1 MMRTEL
7 EMGNA
12 TSWKSSA
19 RTGLT
24 PLALL
29 AGFALLS
36 ACGPGGMQPV
46 DETKP
51 SEDPLILNA
60 SPTMS
65 DGSPVPEHRTET
77 VQTSIEMMSDGLIG
91 GMSVDAHG
99 NIYNTNFRE
108 SVWRT
113 APSGETIQLNG
124 EFTSASGN
132 FVLEN
137 GDLLQ
142 GEWTD
147 NRIYRIKPDGTRS
160 IFAEGGLD
168 GPVGIVQRPGGDFI
182 VANSRGEFL
191 ARLPPEGGAAEVV
204 LRHEDMTQPNGVT
217 IDSAGNIYVS
227 DLDGGKVF
235 KWMPTGEVVIL
246 AELPGKGNA
255 HAVVAGGALYVNKI
269 WDHVLYRVELDTG
282 AFGIVTGNGRA
293 GYEDGPI
300 GVATIEEPN
309 GIATNT
315 ARDVVYF
322 NTHRGRMGGGE
333 GRVIVRKLELPD

>member
-1 MMRTEL
+1 MRTEL

-147 NRIYRIKPDGTRS
+147 NRIYRIKPDGTR
-160 IFAEGGLD
+160 FDL
-168 GPVGIVQRPGGDFI
+168 R
-182 VANSRGEFL
+182 RG
-191 ARLPPEGGAAEVV
+191 R
-204 LRHEDMTQPNGVT
+204 
-217 IDSAGNIYVS
+217 I
-227 DLDGGKVF
+227 
-235 KWMPTGEVVIL
+235 
-246 AELPGKGNA
+246 
-255 HAVVAGGALYVNKI
+255 
-269 WDHVLYRVELDTG
+269 
-282 AFGIVTGNGRA
+282 GRA
-293 GYEDGPI
+293 GGHCP
-300 GVATIEEPN
+300 
-309 GIATNT
+309 T
-315 ARDVVYF
+315 AGRGL
-322 NTHRGRMGGGE
+322 HRRQLTRRVSGSAPARGWRGGSGA
-333 GRVIVRKLELPD
+333 PP

>member
-1 MMRTEL
+1 M
-7 EMGNA
+7 
-12 TSWKSSA
+12 
-19 RTGLT
+19 
-24 PLALL
+24 
-29 AGFALLS
+29 
-36 ACGPGGMQPV
+36 
-46 DETKP
+46 
-51 SEDPLILNA
+51 
-60 SPTMS
+60 
-65 DGSPVPEHRTET
+65 
-77 VQTSIEMMSDGLIG
+77 
-91 GMSVDAHG
+91 
-99 NIYNTNFRE
+99 
-108 SVWRT
+108 
-113 APSGETIQLNG
+113 
-124 EFTSASGN
+124 
-132 FVLEN
+132 
-137 GDLLQ
+137 
-142 GEWTD
+142 
-147 NRIYRIKPDGTRS
+147 
-160 IFAEGGLD
+160 
-168 GPVGIVQRPGGDFI
+168 
-182 VANSRGEFL
+182 
-191 ARLPPEGGAAEVV
+191 V

-269 WDHVLYRVELDTG
+269 WDHVLYRVELDTE

>member
-1 MMRTEL
+1 
-7 EMGNA
+7 
-12 TSWKSSA
+12 
-19 RTGLT
+19 
-24 PLALL
+24 
-29 AGFALLS
+29 
-36 ACGPGGMQPV
+36 
-46 DETKP
+46 
-51 SEDPLILNA
+51 
-60 SPTMS
+60 
-65 DGSPVPEHRTET
+65 
-77 VQTSIEMMSDGLIG
+77 
-91 GMSVDAHG
+91 MSVDAQG

-113 APSGETIQLNG
+113 APNGETIQLNG

-147 NRIYRIKPDGTRS
+147 NQIYRIEPDGTRS

-168 GPVGIVQRPGGDFI
+168 GPVGIVQRPSGDFI

-191 ARLPPEGGAAEVV
+191 ARIPPQGGTAEVA
-204 LRHEDMTQPNGVT
+204 LRHKDMTQPNGVT
-217 IDSAGNIYVS
+217 IDSDGNIYVS

-255 HAVVAGGALYVNKI
+255 HAVFAGDALYVNKI

-293 GYEDGPI
+293 GYDDGPV

-309 GIATNT
+309 GIATSA

-322 NTHRGRMGGGE
+322 NTHRGAMGNGE
-333 GRVIVRKLELPD
+333 GRVIVRRLVLPH